1 MNDKNIIL
9 QNLFGHKISCFA
21 DDHITNN
28 IKLYGLY
35 DREALTLA
43 LKILTTIKEPIL
55 LDIGANIGNHSL
67 AFSTVAKQIYSFEPV
82 SFIFN
87 KLTENVQQNNIQNI
101 KAFNIG
107 FSDKNSQGL
116 INIDTD
122 GNLGSSSI
130 SEIQSN
136 KKEKIVLINGDYFL
150 KENHIKKIDF
160 IKIDI
165 EGHEFYAINGLKETI
180 IKQRPLVM
188 MEWNSEHNKKHF
200 REANTMNEIFNKY
213 DIYSISENEEYDS
226 NYWKGKIFG
235 KIRKKFYRKHHLPV
249 KLNKFIFDNSYSNI
263 LLIPR
268 EKMHILKSS
277 KLE

>member
-43 LKILTTIKEPIL
+43 LKILTTIKDPIL

-136 KKEKIVLINGDYFL
+136 KKEKIALINGDYFL

-188 MEWNSEHNKKHF
+188 MEWNSEHNKQCF

>member
-188 MEWNSEHNKKHF
+188 MEWNSEHNKQHF

-213 DIYSISENEEYDS
+213 DIYSISENEQYDS

-263 LLIPR
+263 LLIPS
-268 EKMHILKSS
+268 EKKYILKSS
-277 KLE
+277 KLK

>member
-136 KKEKIVLINGDYFL
+136 KKEKIVLLNGDYFL

-188 MEWNSEHNKKHF
+188 MEWNSEHNKQHF

-235 KIRKKFYRKHHLPV
+235 KIRKKFYRKLHLPV